1 MNLSFDQRQSFCE
14 TFTMH
19 ITISS
24 LKSATKVYPKDR
36 EEEFCE
42 GQAYLSNQLT
52 LNEMTKGS
60 VVHELS
66 SMNTDVGYFDFSK
79 TAQEGPFLVYFQV
92 DYNMR

>member
-1 MNLSFDQRQSFCE
+1 
-14 TFTMH
+14 MH